1 LSEASDDGKLEKGP
15 EPALAEA
22 PPDGGSRAPRSAL
35 IARVAEWFWRGAAL
49 REARALSPFPSLDQE
64 ELVRRGRLAA
74 EAGARLLEA
83 SPPLDAGPPDAVAFE
98 LYRQSIYWTLAA
110 AGAGPQTATEATP
123 AASRELFARLPEA
136 VPASLSE
143 TRASLS
149 ELGGLLGELD
159 FVAVASLPTSKQSE
173 LAQRLARVADALLD
187 HALEPARRAETL
199 WSQRLV
205 RVGALLV
212 SLVAL
217 AVGLSQLRRRLE
229 TDLALGQP
237 WRASSVGH
245 GACTSPAQDC
255 GSEFFFHTQNE
266 TGPWLEID
274 LGSLRTFSEVRVKNR
289 GDCCSERAVPLL
301 VEVSDD
307 RQRFR
312 EVARRGED
320 FQLWSAEFEPVT
332 ARYVRLRSPVST
344 TLHLRQ
350 VAVLR

>member
-1 LSEASDDGKLEKGP
+1 LSEASDDGKLERGS

-22 PPDGGSRAPRSAL
+22 PPGGGSRAPRSAL
-35 IARVAEWFWRGAAL
+35 LARVAEWFWRGAAL

-64 ELVRRGRLAA
+64 ELIRRGRLAA

-83 SPPLDAGPPDAVAFE
+83 SPPLDAGAPDAVAFE
-98 LYRQSIYWTLAA
+98 LYRQSIHWTLAA
-110 AGAGPQTATEATP
+110 AGDGLQKATP
-123 AASRELFARLPEA
+123 AASRDLFARLPEA
-136 VPASLSE
+136 VPPFLSE

-159 FVAVASLPTSKQSE
+159 FVAVASLPASKQSE

-187 HALEPARRAETL
+187 HALEPARRAEAL

-217 AVGLSQLRRRLE
+217 AVGLSHLRRRLE

-255 GSEFFFHTQNE
+255 GSEFFFHTQSEN
-266 TGPWLEID
+266 GPWVEID

-289 GDCCSERAVPLL
+289 GDCCGERAVPLL

-307 RQRFR
+307 RMRFR

-320 FQLWSAEFEPVT
+320 FQVWSAEFEPVT
-332 ARYVRLRSPVST
+332 ARYVRLRSPAST

-350 VAVLR
+350 VSVLR